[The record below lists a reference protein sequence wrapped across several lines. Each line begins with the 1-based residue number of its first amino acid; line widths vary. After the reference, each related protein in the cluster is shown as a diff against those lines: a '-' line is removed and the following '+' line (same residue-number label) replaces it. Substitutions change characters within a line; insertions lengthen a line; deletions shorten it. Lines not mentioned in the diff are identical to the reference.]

1 MIALSQYQQAAAYI
15 AAALPYG
22 VPDVAVVLGSGL
34 GALADEMTDRTA
46 LPYGDIPGFAAP
58 TVASHAGVLYE
69 GLLGQRRVILMSGRS
84 HYYEGHS
91 FEQVCFAVRVL
102 HLCGV
107 KTLILTNAAGGVN
120 TAFRVGDLMILS
132 DHIKLVADS
141 PCRGA
146 LPDCFGPQFPDM
158 SQVYDASLRRLA
170 ADVMARQ
177 GLAVREGVYFY
188 MSGPQFE
195 TPAEIRAIRLLG
207 GDAVGMST
215 VAEAIAARACDMRV
229 LGISCITNAAA
240 GVVEGQP
247 VTDAEVVETAGRVGA
262 DFRAVITQIVAEV

>member
-188 MSGPQFE
+188 MSARNSKRLPRSAPSAFWAAMRWECPPWRRPLRRAPVICGCWASPASPTPPQAWWRGS
-195 TPAEIRAIRLLG
+195 PSPMPRWSKRRGAWAP
-207 GDAVGMST
+207 
-215 VAEAIAARACDMRV
+215 
-229 LGISCITNAAA
+229 ISA
-240 GVVEGQP
+240 P
-247 VTDAEVVETAGRVGA
+247 LSPKS
-262 DFRAVITQIVAEV
+262 